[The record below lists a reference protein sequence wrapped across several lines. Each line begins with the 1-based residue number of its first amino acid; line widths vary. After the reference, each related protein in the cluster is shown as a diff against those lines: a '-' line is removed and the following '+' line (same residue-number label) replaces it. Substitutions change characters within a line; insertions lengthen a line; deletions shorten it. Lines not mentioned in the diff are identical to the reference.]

1 MNLVFSILRGS
12 NNRMSRKCECTH
24 VESDNREGNDRVDD
38 IFETM
43 KSVASVGEKER
54 LILFRK
60 RLIGLSTIF

>member
-1 MNLVFSILRGS
+1 M
-12 NNRMSRKCECTH
+12 
-24 VESDNREGNDRVDD
+24 ESDNREGNDRVDD